1 MKIKILKNSVQ
12 VLLFSVVIISIAL
25 FSSHHK

>member
-12 VLLFSVVIISIAL
+12 VLLFSVVIISTAL